1 MIYFIYIYHMSSF
14 NYILYPEIVCLKIFY
29 FVHCRE
35 ALADIFDRC
44 DLDENG
50 YLSREEFN
58 LFHMKS
64 AGEECDDDA
73 WEVMKGEQIS
83 EAVVCSVLKVP
94 TCNNHFF
101 LCLFS
106 QFTLGTVTKNKNLP
120 TGLVI

>member
-1 MIYFIYIYHMSSF
+1 MNLKAFSETVAIEKKRHFSF
-14 NYILYPEIVCLKIFY
+14 G
-29 FVHCRE
+29 RE

-73 WEVMKGEQIS
+73 WEIMKGRDM
-83 EAVVCSVLKVP
+83 
-94 TCNNHFF
+94 
-101 LCLFS
+101 
-106 QFTLGTVTKNKNLP
+106 
-120 TGLVI
+120 

>member
-1 MIYFIYIYHMSSF
+1 MGLISSELNPIVKCFPLFLIFTDHSSF
-14 NYILYPEIVCLKIFY
+14 DFISAVLIWFSSYTSITCQALILYPEIACLKIFY

-73 WEVMKGEQIS
+73 WEVMKGE
-83 EAVVCSVLKVP
+83 
-94 TCNNHFF
+94 
-101 LCLFS
+101 
-106 QFTLGTVTKNKNLP
+106 
-120 TGLVI
+120 